1 MNYSLSKEKDTDNF
15 DKHVKELP
23 FVDNVAETGIFS
35 AFSTI
40 KPITMRNPIN
50 SSTDNQASTSGA
62 GGNAKSEGE
71 VFEP

>member
-35 AFSTI
+35 PFSTI
-40 KPITMRNPIN
+40 KPITMRNPTN
-50 SSTDNQASTSGA
+50 SSTDNQTSTSGA